1 MLAEL
6 VQLRIDEAKA
16 VLGPDGGDAYA
27 YQVDKFERGTSPQ
40 RLDEILTEVR
50 EGLVPLIAR
59 VKAAKKLEQNPA
71 LTAGGFDVQKQE
83 KAVREIAST
92 MGFSW
97 DCGRMDVSLHPFCG
111 GSHPSD
117 VRITTRYKEEDTFLD
132 SVMGMG
138 THETGHALYEQGRTP
153 SRRGSR

>member
-1 MLAEL
+1 MA
-6 VQLRIDEAKA
+6 AKA
-16 VLGPDGGDAYA
+16 AWAGAQGDMEAALRAADAARASEKQALEQAKGAGNKVDMQRRSSRAVAYLARMDDGACA
-27 YQVDKFERGTSPQ
+27 
-40 RLDEILTEVR
+40 EIVR

-59 VKAAKKLEQNPA
+59 VKAAKELEQNPA

-117 VRITTRYKEEDTFLD
+117 VRITTRYKEL
-132 SVMGMG
+132 SLI
-138 THETGHALYEQGRTP
+138 HI
-153 SRRGSR
+153 

>member
-1 MLAEL
+1 M
-6 VQLRIDEAKA
+6 
-16 VLGPDGGDAYA
+16 
-27 YQVDKFERGTSPQ
+27 
-40 RLDEILTEVR
+40 
-50 EGLVPLIAR
+50 
-59 VKAAKKLEQNPA
+59 
-71 LTAGGFDVQKQE
+71 
-83 KAVREIAST
+83 REIAST

-117 VRITTRYKEEDTFLD
+117 VRITTRYKEDTFLD

-138 THETGHALYEQGRTP
+138 THETGHALYEQQGRTP